1 MKAHLSR
8 WIPVVA
14 VMGVAVVALAS
25 VAGLLLTGN
34 LKGVVSAPWASG
46 GPVGRAAAFTLTEVG
61 GAAPAGAAVLV
72 ADPNGLGPRGPSASP
87 ITAADVPDLVSLQ
100 GRLTDSSGN
109 PVADS
114 SYSIRFSIWDAASS
128 GSELWNETQN
138 VSTSKGLFNVLL
150 GSVATLTRTVFDGT
164 PRYLELKVGA
174 DPAMTPR
181 QRFVTVPYAFFA
193 EQAADLVCTDCVSA
207 AEVQFNYAGSTSEGG
222 AASNLS
228 CTDCV
233 SSSEVQ
239 FNYAGSTSEG
249 GAASNL
255 SCTDCVSV
263 AEVQFNYAGSTSEG
277 GAASDLSCTD
287 CVSVAEVQFNY
298 AGSSSEG
305 GGAVALSRLG
315 FSTTTV
321 DSASNGGYASVTV
334 GVDGLPLVSYAS
346 SGDLKVVHCG
356 NAACTSGNTITT
368 VDSTDNVGYYTSVTV
383 GTDGLPII
391 SYYDNTNGDL
401 RVAHCGNALCN
412 SGNTITTVDGNLDPF
427 PDVGNYTSVT
437 VGKDGLPIISYYDET
452 NDDLKVAHCGNAACS
467 AGNTIT
473 TVDGNVD
480 PFPNVGKYTSVTVGK
495 DGLPIISY
503 YDETNDD
510 LKVAHCGNV
519 DCTSSNTITTVDS
532 ANTVGWETSVTVGAD
547 GLPIISYFYWN
558 NSDLKVAH
566 CDNVTCSSSTITTV
580 DGNVDPFP
588 SVGQYT
594 SVTVGTDGLPI
605 ISYYDN
611 TNDDL
616 KVARCGNAACSS
628 GNTITVVD
636 STGDVGKYTSL
647 TVGTDGLPVI
657 SYYDDTN
664 DDLKVAHCSNRFC
677 VPYHRPR

>member
-452 NDDLKVAHCGNAACS
+452 NDDLKVAHCGN
-467 AGNTIT
+467 
-473 TVDGNVD
+473 
-480 PFPNVGKYTSVTVGK
+480 
-495 DGLPIISY
+495 
-503 YDETNDD
+503 
-510 LKVAHCGNV
+510 V